1 MAEKSLPHN
10 DDIEEIVLGI
20 MLMDGKGC
28 LGALTELTE
37 DDFYINNVNHRAVF
51 RAIKQLS
58 LLNNPIDI
66 HTVSDYLTKARIL
79 DSIGGVDYLI
89 KLTDKVTGF
98 SNLDYYTSLL
108 KDYTLVRNLISTS
121 NEIVEEATTKKVE
134 DFSKFASEAEA
145 KITRITANRKITGF
159 KKGEEVARELGRE
172 IQAMGNGNAFKG
184 ATTGFSK
191 LDEIL
196 NGLQKG
202 SLVVLAARPSCGK
215 TALGLNIAYNC
226 ALRDNRPVAFFSIEM
241 SSEEIMKRLFANR
254 GYVALDK
261 INKGFL
267 NKDDKLKLKEAED
280 EISKVPL
287 YIDDTGGIS
296 LNDLITKAKKLKND
310 LGDLGLIVVDYIGKI
325 TVNLKVED
333 KRYEID
339 RVTGALK
346 QLAKDLEV
354 PVLALAQ
361 VNRRVEDRDSA
372 IPELSNLKD
381 SGSIEQDADQV
392 MFIYNPTQAMQG
404 LKKKQGYDK
413 NNEDSKPQPGS
424 INDMKENADNSLNNS
439 DSQNSEQNGEL
450 IKVMVKKN
458 RNGKLGDIFLL
469 FFKSYQRFDN
479 PSNET
484 IQAFGTYFKDN

>member
-1 MAEKSLPHN
+1 MAEKNLPHN
-10 DDIEEIVLGI
+10 DDLEEIVLGM
-20 MLMDGKGC
+20 MLMDSKSC
-28 LGALTELTE
+28 LGALTELTD
-37 DDFYINNVNHRAVF
+37 DDFYIDNVNHRAVF

-58 LLNNPIDI
+58 ITNNPIDI
-66 HTVSDYLTKARIL
+66 HTVSDYLTKSQLL
-79 DSIGGVDYLI
+79 DAIGGVDYLI

-98 SNLDYYTSLL
+98 SNLTYYTNTL
-108 KDYTLVRNLISTS
+108 KDYTLIRNLITTS
-121 NEIVEEATTKKVE
+121 NEIVEEATNKKVE
-134 DFSKFASEAEA
+134 DFSRFASDAEA
-145 KITRITANRKITGF
+145 KITRITANRKIKGF
-159 KKGEEVARELGRE
+159 QKGEDVAHELGRE
-172 IQAMGNGNAFKG
+172 IDEMNKGNGNAFTG
-184 ATTGFSK
+184 STTGYSK
-191 LDEIL
+191 LDGIL

-226 ALRDNRPVAFFSIEM
+226 ASKTNRPVAFFSIEM

-254 GYVALDK
+254 GYVPLDK

-267 NKDDKLKLKEAED
+267 NKDDKMKLKEAEE

-296 LNDLITKAKKLKND
+296 LNDLITKAKKLKSD

-392 MFIYNPTQAMQG
+392 MFIYNPNQATSNF
-404 LKKKQGYDK
+404 KKKTSGKDEES
-413 NNEDSKPQPGS
+413 NPQPGS
-424 INDMKENADNSLNNS
+424 INDMKAQEEKNKNFNN
-439 DSQNSEQNGEL
+439 QNGEL

-458 RNGKLGDIFLL
+458 RNGALGDIFLL
-469 FFKSYQRFDN
+469 FFKAYQRFDN
-479 PSNET
+479 PSDEAIKEFDKYYND
-484 IQAFGTYFKDN
+484 K